1 MMNIPFCV
9 VCPDVRAY
17 TTHFSPEDC
26 VSLLSRKN
34 VYDCFEYEFAQD
46 GGANTITFGAPLI
59 PRELS
64 LRFCLGIVFSIEFER
79 QSNRTRFVIRFL
91 RVENRPE
98 LGAHMSMEHLDQFF
112 RIKLNAKPWYPEI

>member
-1 MMNIPFCV
+1 MSGCARLHDAFFAGGPRFTPF
-9 VCPDVRAY
+9 A
-17 TTHFSPEDC
+17 E
-26 VSLLSRKN
+26 N

-46 GGANTITFGAPLI
+46 GGANTITLGTPLI

-64 LRFCLGIVFSIEFER
+64 LRFCLGSVFSIEFER
-79 QSNRTRFVIRFL
+79 QPNWTRFVIRFL